1 MTFDPEPVFHKSME
15 LLTRMVT
22 DIGPRP
28 AGSPAEKRAQDWL
41 EEQFRFAGL
50 KTIRFPIKYQ
60 PDPVFFP
67 YYSIAAAGFALVALT
82 LPTQG
87 WVTLL
92 LPLLILLQPELM
104 MGIQGKVLP
113 YKEGSSNLLVLPA
126 ETQPRDLDVIFCAHV
141 DTARA
146 VPYGPMGWKKWRDKS
161 LYIMM
166 RVANIL
172 IIPGILQFM
181 GMDITGLFLDI
192 SRWVAWGMAIILLFQ
207 DIWEAMTS
215 IGRYSPG
222 ANDNGSGTA
231 LLAASALELAAEP
244 PVRLKPGFLFT
255 GAEETGLH
263 GARQFAAYMKENNL
277 TCPVIGVDMVGIGT
291 TMRVTTQCGT
301 IRPIKTDTA
310 LNELIKRADPTAVYH
325 AIPRRWGDYVP
336 FAKAGIPAAHLENV
350 GTPDSWASYHTPKDT
365 LDTIDDDMMRHM
377 SGVIAQ
383 ILWILEKDKHFPEK
397 S

>member
-1 MTFDPEPVFHKSME
+1 MTLDPEPVFHKSMQ
-15 LLTRMVT
+15 LLTRLVT

-28 AGSPAEKRAQDWL
+28 AGSAAEKHAQDWL
-41 EEQFRFAGL
+41 EEQFTSAGL
-50 KTIRFPIKYQ
+50 QTMRFPVKYQ

-82 LPTQG
+82 LPTNG
-87 WVTLL
+87 WTTLL
-92 LPLLILLQPELM
+92 LPLLILALPEM
-104 MGIQGKVLP
+104 MMAIQARVLP
-113 YKEGSSNLLVLPA
+113 YKDGSSNLLALPA
-126 ETQPRDLDVIFCAHV
+126 HANVKDVDVILCAHV

-146 VPYGPMGWKKWRDKS
+146 VPYGLKAWKSWRDKS

-181 GMDITGLFLDI
+181 GMDITGIFLDI

-207 DIWEAMTS
+207 DIWEAVTS

-231 LLAASALELAAEP
+231 LLAAAALELAENP
-244 PVRLKPGFLFT
+244 PEKLVPGFLFS

-263 GARQFAAYMKENNL
+263 GARQFADYMKENSL
-277 TCPVIGVDMVGIGT
+277 TCPVISVDMVGAGNA
-291 TMRVTTQCGT
+291 MRITTQCGT
-301 IRPIKTDTA
+301 LRPVKADTP

-325 AIPRRWGDYVP
+325 AIPRRWGDFVP
-336 FAKAGIPAAHLENV
+336 FARAGIPATHLENV

-377 SGVIAQ
+377 SEVIAQ
-383 ILWILEKDKHFPEK
+383 LLWILEKEKHNPVK